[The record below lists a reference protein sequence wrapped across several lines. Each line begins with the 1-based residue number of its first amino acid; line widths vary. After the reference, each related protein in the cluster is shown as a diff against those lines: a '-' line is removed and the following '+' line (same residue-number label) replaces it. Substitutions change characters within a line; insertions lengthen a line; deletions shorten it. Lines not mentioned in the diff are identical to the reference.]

1 MISGFGLSAF
11 FFSTISHWLFAGNT
25 SAFLLLLALG
35 TSCPMIM
42 GFFLVRPIPLP
53 EQEGYEI
60 VEDGEDEPD
69 IAASTLAHHHSS
81 TTHLLDHDFV
91 DPHHP
96 HYVPRADP
104 MKPLEDEDDEAYPH
118 HVNGVERTDNQ
129 PSEAQDDPGL
139 MLRPRSLSRGAA
151 MALDTLPNVYGKK
164 LWRSADFW
172 LLFSIL
178 SMC

>member
-1 MISGFGLSAF
+1 
-11 FFSTISHWLFAGNT
+11 
-25 SAFLLLLALG
+25 
-35 TSCPMIM
+35 M

-69 IAASTLAHHHSS
+69 IAASTHHHSS
-81 TTHLLDHDFV
+81 STHLLDHDFI

-96 HYVPRADP
+96 HYVPRADL
-104 MKPLEDEDDEAYPH
+104 MKTLEDGEAYPH
-118 HVNGVERTDNQ
+118 HANGVELTAQQ
-129 PSEAQDDPGL
+129 PSEGQDPEL
-139 MLRPRSLSRGAA
+139 TLRPRSLSRGAA
-151 MALDTLPNVYGKK
+151 MALDTLPNLYGRK
-164 LWRSADFW
+164 LWCSGDFW